1 MGNYLK
7 IINLIL
13 ILMSG
18 SVYGNIEE
26 AQKIF
31 QQNYEESD
39 FNTDNIKI
47 KLQSID
53 ASHNE
58 AANFAKNIKKPKLD
72 QTEIGHLLT
81 PKTENIDTKQY
92 FNAEEKSEEYEVGEM
107 GEALTHFSAMKAMS
121 SPMKDSL
128 GGIGQNTNPAVM
140 QGKCQRCSIKGGSYI
155 QDCCNLKG
163 IAEGLLGGCKQEE
176 KDLANASIKDKRC
189 HLIQEKYCSKR
200 KLTVCLERKTA
211 YCCYGSQMA
220 KIIQEIA
227 HHQLN
232 IAWGEGDKPNCTSL
246 TADQL
251 SRLDFNTPFAR
262 GKLSELVSEYQSAG
276 AQNASQFKNK
286 VGDLQAKLS
295 QQYKNPVNRPKK

>member
-1 MGNYLK
+1 MGKYLK

-13 ILMSG
+13 ILFTLP
-18 SVYGNIEE
+18 VYGNIEE

-31 QQNYEESD
+31 DQNFEEGD
-39 FNTDNIKI
+39 FNTDNIKT

-58 AANFAKNIKKPKLD
+58 AANYAKNSKKPKLE
-72 QTEIGHLLT
+72 QAEISHLLS
-81 PKTENIDTKQY
+81 PKSENIDSKHY
-92 FNAEEKSEEYEVGEM
+92 FKGEEKSDEYNALDM
-107 GEALTHFSAMKAMS
+107 GESITSFSAMKAIS

-128 GGIGQNTNPAVM
+128 GGIGQNSNPTVM
-140 QGKCQRCSIKGGSYI
+140 QGKCQRCSIKGGSFI
-155 QDCCNLKG
+155 HDCCNLRG

-227 HHQLN
+227 HQQLN
-232 IAWGEGDKPNCTSL
+232 LSWGEGDKPNCTSL

-251 SRLDFNTPFAR
+251 SRLDFNSPFAR
-262 GKLSELVSEYQSAG
+262 GKLSELVSEYQTAG
-276 AQNASQFKNK
+276 AKNASQFKNK